1 VVLRFVLTGRRTCAY
16 PNIER
21 WLGLVA
27 AQVGYRKD
35 VEPYPANAKAGAGSS
50 IYGSS

>member
-1 VVLRFVLTGRRTCAY
+1 MSPIEAGYDMCAY

-27 AQVGYRKD
+27 ARVAYMKD
-35 VEPYPANAKAGAGSS
+35 VEPYPANARAGAGSS